1 MYAMDGLPCFDDSLF
16 EDLRKS
22 DSHRNNAPFVP
33 NCLDDLVTSAAL
45 TYSFQ
50 SFLSVSDE
58 ESLKATCDWLYLNGQ
73 YARCLNVVE
82 NLLEN
87 LSSTGGFM
95 TKAYAEYAIKCHM
108 KLKQLERVPKL
119 LLTHVGIHVRV
130 SYLTLLQELSVTS
143 LEDHI
148 CHLCLHLDSVR
159 LVGSSQDV
167 VCLLQCLLLVFP
179 TNPSMATG
187 CHVPSVQSAW
197 WHELSISWNE
207 VLSVA
212 HVVQTFPP
220 WFATLAELFAQLTDH
235 AQDVHITW
243 NPPELSE
250 TQITNCLVVARDILA
265 KSRLRETLE
274 RPSQAS
280 AVHQCPVCAKSLTD
294 RSPYAETNRLFYETF
309 VSPFLEC
316 IQ

>member
-1 MYAMDGLPCFDDSLF
+1 MDGLLCFDDSLF
-16 EDLRKS
+16 EDSRES
-22 DSHRNNAPFVP
+22 DSHRVNAPFVP
-33 NCLDDLVTSAAL
+33 NCLGDLVTNAAL
-45 TYSFQ
+45 TYSVQ

-58 ESLKATCDWLYLNGQ
+58 ESLKAACDWFYLNGQ

-87 LSSTGGFM
+87 LSSTAGFM

-108 KLKQLERVPKL
+108 KLKQLEGVPKL
-119 LLTHVGIHVRV
+119 LLIHVGIYEV
-130 SYLTLLQELSVTS
+130 SVTS
-143 LEDHI
+143 LEDYI

-159 LVGSSQDV
+159 LIGSPQDI

-179 TNPSMATG
+179 TIPSMATG

-197 WHELSISWNE
+197 WHELSVNWSGM
-207 VLSVA
+207 LSVA
-212 HVVQTFPP
+212 HVAQTFPP
-220 WFATLAELFAQLTDH
+220 WFAPLAELFAQLTDC
-235 AQDVHITW
+235 AQDVHVTW

-265 KSRLRETLE
+265 KSRLKETLE

-280 AVHQCPVCAKSLTD
+280 AVHQCPVCARSLTD
-294 RSPYAETNRLFYETF
+294 RSSYMKTDRLFYETF
-309 VSPFLEC
+309 VTPFLKC

>member
-1 MYAMDGLPCFDDSLF
+1 MDGLFCFDDSLF
-16 EDLRKS
+16 EDS
-22 DSHRNNAPFVP
+22 HECDSHRSTAPFVP
-33 NCLDDLVTSAAL
+33 NCLDDL
-45 TYSFQ
+45 

-73 YARCLNVVE
+73 YARCLSVVE

-87 LSSTGGFM
+87 LPSTGGFM

-108 KLKQLERVPKL
+108 KLKQLERVPGL
-119 LLTHVGIHVRV
+119 LLTHEV
-130 SYLTLLQELSVTS
+130 SVTS

-159 LVGSSQDV
+159 LVGSHQDTI
-167 VCLLQCLLLVFP
+167 CLLQCLLLVFP
-179 TNPSMATG
+179 TVPSMTTD

-197 WHELSISWNE
+197 WHELSTSWRE

-212 HVVQTFPP
+212 YVAQTFPP
-220 WFATLAELFAQLTDH
+220 WFASLAELFAQLTDCV
-235 AQDVHITW
+235 QDVHVAW

-265 KSRLRETLE
+265 KPRLKETLE
-274 RPSQAS
+274 RPTQAS
-280 AVHQCPVCAKSLTD
+280 VVHRCPVCAKSLTD
-294 RSPYAETNRLFYETF
+294 RSPCAETDRLFYETF
-309 VSPFLEC
+309 AAPFLKC

>member
-1 MYAMDGLPCFDDSLF
+1 MHVMDGLPCFDDSLF
-16 EDLRKS
+16 EDLRET

-33 NCLDDLVTSAAL
+33 NCLDDL
-45 TYSFQ
+45 
-50 SFLSVSDE
+50 SFLSLSDE
-58 ESLKATCDWLYLNGQ
+58 ESLKAACDWLYLNGQ

-87 LSSTGGFM
+87 LPSTGGFM
-95 TKAYAEYAIKCHM
+95 TKAYAEYAIKCYM

-119 LLTHVGIHVRV
+119 LLTHEV
-130 SYLTLLQELSVTS
+130 SVTS

-148 CHLCLHLDSVR
+148 CHLCLHLESVR
-159 LVGSSQDV
+159 LVGSPQDV

-179 TNPSMATG
+179 TIPSMTTG

-197 WHELSISWNE
+197 WHELSISWSGM
-207 VLSVA
+207 LSVA

-220 WFATLAELFAQLTDH
+220 WFAALAELFAQLTDY
-235 AQDVHITW
+235 AQDVHVKW

-265 KSRLRETLE
+265 NSRLKETLE

-280 AVHQCPVCAKSLTD
+280 IVHQCPVCAKSLTD
-294 RSPYAETNRLFYETF
+294 GSPYAETDRLFYETF
-309 VSPFLEC
+309 VSPFLKC